1 MLFHF
6 AQAETPCAPGC
17 SGDGMGWNAPFLS
30 HSVDGAGSH
39 SKKFCDLL
47 GGNKRFHLSQY

>member
-1 MLFHF
+1 VLFHF

-17 SGDGMGWNAPFLS
+17 SGDGMGWNASFLS
-30 HSVDGAGSH
+30 HSVDCAGSH